1 MDLASQQRAAPH
13 GRGVVGRGQVRG
25 TGSLRKGL
33 DGRGGAG
40 AKSHRRGTWGHLQY
54 SDCLPATHGAH
65 LRRPTRRLQ
74 AQAEPCGP
82 GKNQTERVGRVPV
95 PFQWELPQ
103 AEHFCFSFEG
113 SKELGTVHGGMR
125 AKRR

>member
-1 MDLASQQRAAPH
+1 MKNEQKP
-13 GRGVVGRGQVRG
+13 G
-25 TGSLRKGL
+25 TGHGPGFPAESGTAWPQR
-33 DGRGGAG
+33 GRAG
-40 AKSHRRGTWGHLQY
+40 TKSHRRGTWGHLQY

-82 GKNQTERVGRVPV
+82 GKNQTERVGRVPA